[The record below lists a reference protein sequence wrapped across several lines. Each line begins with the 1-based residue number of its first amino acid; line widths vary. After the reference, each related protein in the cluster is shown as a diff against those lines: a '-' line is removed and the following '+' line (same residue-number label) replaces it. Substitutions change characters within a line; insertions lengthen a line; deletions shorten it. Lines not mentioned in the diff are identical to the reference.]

1 MKPLSS
7 KNSRSEKDL
16 VGSIA
21 AQTGKYGIL
30 ILMIALIVLFSILRP
45 DSFATFNNY
54 RAILDNRTTVVLLA
68 LAAMTPLIVGQFDLS
83 IAAVLSLSHIF
94 VVGFIGQSHMN
105 VALAVILTI
114 LLSSM
119 YGFVNG
125 IIVVKLKVD
134 AFVATLA
141 TGSILAGAGLW
152 YTGGRTLY
160 NEVPRSFTQISRGR
174 LFGMPLNAVYVLVLA
189 AILWLFLSNLP
200 TGRRMYAT
208 GGNRRAAELTGIRTD
223 RYVMAAFM
231 ISSTFAGVA
240 GVMLG
245 SNLGTAS
252 PSTGG
257 SLLLPAFAGAF
268 LGATTIRPGKFNVVG
283 TVVAVYALSIAISGL
298 QQLGA
303 PAWFEAVFNGTAL
316 ALSVALSGW
325 AVRLRAERA
334 KTRQL
339 QLLDVQ

>member
-1 MKPLSS
+1 L
-7 KNSRSEKDL
+7 
-16 VGSIA
+16 
-21 AQTGKYGIL
+21 
-30 ILMIALIVLFSILRP
+30 
-45 DSFATFNNY
+45 
-54 RAILDNRTTVVLLA
+54 
-68 LAAMTPLIVGQFDLS
+68 
-83 IAAVLSLSHIF
+83 

-105 VALAVILTI
+105 VVLAVVLTI
-114 LLSSM
+114 ILSSM
-119 YGFVNG
+119 YGLING
-125 IIVVKLKVD
+125 IIVVKFKVD

-141 TGSILAGAGLW
+141 TGSILGGAGLW

-160 NEVPRSFTQISRGR
+160 NDVPRSFTQISRGR
-174 LFGMPLNAVYVLVLA
+174 LFGLPLNAVYVLIIA
-189 AILWLFLSNLP
+189 TILWVFLSNLP
-200 TGRRMYAT
+200 AGRRMYAT

-223 RYVMAAFM
+223 RYVMASFM
-231 ISSTFAGVA
+231 LSSTLAGIA

-283 TVVAVYALSIAISGL
+283 TIVAVYALSIAISGL

-303 PAWFEAVFNGTAL
+303 PAWFESVFNGTAL
-316 ALSVALSGW
+316 AGSVALSGW

-339 QLLDVQ
+339 RLLDEH

>member
-1 MKPLSS
+1 MKLRS
-7 KNSRSEKDL
+7 KERNSGEKDL
-16 VGSIA
+16 VGSFA

-30 ILMIALIVLFSILRP
+30 ILMVALVVLFSALRP
-45 DSFATFNNY
+45 ESFATFNNY
-54 RAILDNRTTVVLLA
+54 RAILDNRTIVALLA

-83 IAAVLSLSHIF
+83 IAAVLSLSHIL

-105 VALAVILTI
+105 VVLAVVLTI
-114 LLSSM
+114 ILSSM
-119 YGFVNG
+119 YGLING
-125 IIVVKLKVD
+125 VIVVKFKVD

-141 TGSILAGAGLW
+141 TGSILGGAGLW

-160 NEVPRSFTQISRGR
+160 NDVPRSFTQISRGR
-174 LFGMPLNAVYVLVLA
+174 LFGLPLNAVYVLIIA
-189 AILWLFLSNLP
+189 TILWVFLSNLP
-200 TGRRMYAT
+200 AGRRMYAT

-223 RYVMAAFM
+223 RYVMASFM
-231 ISSTFAGVA
+231 VSSTLAGIA

-283 TVVAVYALSIAISGL
+283 TIVAVYALSIAISGL

-303 PAWFEAVFNGTAL
+303 PAWFESVFNGTAL
-316 ALSVALSGW
+316 AGSVALSGW

-339 QLLDVQ
+339 RLLEEH